1 MLPKI
6 WFLKPEGKKKVI
18 IFTDL
23 SQETGLYACLI
34 GTTWMLTLSFSP
46 AANAGAGG
54 PFDVYKI
61 CGLTLELGLC
71 QARHRHVWVVK
82 SGLIL
87 DSTQLQLSVGG
98 PYLHGVC
105 RALSTWDHWLPDLI
119 SERRSSEPWFSL
131 LLNFSM
137 SVLQELQVYPRIST
151 SSITLFFNVCILV
164 KSGWCTLFQVYTRWF
179 S

>member
-6 WFLKPEGKKKVI
+6 WFLKPKGKKKVI

-23 SQETGLYACLI
+23 SQETRLYACFI

-46 AANAGAGG
+46 EANAGAGG

-61 CGLTLELGLC
+61 CGLTLELGLR

-98 PYLHGVC
+98 PYLHGVR

-119 SERRSSEPWFSL
+119 LERRSSEPWFSL

-137 SVLQELQVYPRIST
+137 SMLQELQVSKD
-151 SSITLFFNVCILV
+151 FNV
-164 KSGWCTLFQVYTRWF
+164 KHYSFF
-179 S
+179 